1 MSRREFDF
9 FIIILFWK
17 SVPFNKSSFLFIKV
31 EDAFE
36 KNEVDVVAE
45 KLTGMQASLRLL
57 QHAADYQVEYVLD
70 YSSMLQTIRY
80 KTTPAWC
87 RLPGRKCSWLLQ
99 HALDYQIWLL
109 RRVCYL
115 SIQVFTECDFNFIIV
130 VIWFDFD
137 YLESI

>member
-1 MSRREFDF
+1 MLDNQVEVSCRVVNLTL

-45 KLTGMQASLRLL
+45 KLIGMQASLRLL

-70 YSSMLQTIRY
+70 YSSMLQT
-80 KTTPAWC
+80 T
-87 RLPGRKCSWLLQ
+87 RLSM
-99 HALDYQIWLL
+99 Y
-109 RRVCYL
+109 
-115 SIQVFTECDFNFIIV
+115 
-130 VIWFDFD
+130 
-137 YLESI
+137 